1 LQEVL
6 FLPDFLLLIFRIH
19 TGKGGDQKNRRQKSN
34 RKEVIVII
42 NILKRIDLKKKIL
55 VEKGQS
61 TMEYALV
68 MVVAGIISAVLVAVG
83 KPMIIEI
90 ISKVFNKIAQMV

>member
-1 LQEVL
+1 M
-6 FLPDFLLLIFRIH
+6 
-19 TGKGGDQKNRRQKSN
+19 
-34 RKEVIVII
+34 II
-42 NILKRIDLKKKIL
+42 TNFLKRIDLKKKIL
-55 VEKGQS
+55 GERGQS

-68 MVVAGIISAVLVAVG
+68 MVVAGIISAILVAVG

>member
-1 LQEVL
+1 M
-6 FLPDFLLLIFRIH
+6 I
-19 TGKGGDQKNRRQKSN
+19 
-34 RKEVIVII
+34 II
-42 NILKRIDLKKKIL
+42 NLLKRIDLKKKIL
-55 VEKGQS
+55 GERGQS

-68 MVVAGIISAVLVAVG
+68 MVVAGIISAILVAVG